1 MSLSPLDAPK
11 GTGPLPAL
19 GAVLGLASG
28 LAEAVERIEAALD
41 KPRGA
46 GTKVLQG
53 YDDDPFLVMPNDEG
67 AADGTTGQL
76 VMQWQPPTE
85 ADAWDE
91 LQKAKDQAADA
102 AEERVILGATGQA
115 VRVVGV

>member
-19 GAVLGLASG
+19 GAVLSLVSAA
-28 LAEAVERIEAALD
+28 AEAVDSAIAKLD
-41 KPRGA
+41 RPRGA
-46 GTKVLQG
+46 GTKMLQG

-76 VMQWQPPTE
+76 VMQWQPPSE
-85 ADAWDE
+85 EEAWDE
-91 LQKAKDQAADA
+91 LQKAKDQTAEAAQ
-102 AEERVILGATGQA
+102 ERVILGATGQP